1 MTPDDPRLAL
11 PRRYIDF
18 GSPEGQRLF
27 RDRQT
32 ALAEQQ
38 KDDIEFAREHDAIVV
53 EGPWEGAPQQQQ
65 QVAYVGIDMDGRRT
79 KLPAIC
85 ARWRFDPVVTRT
97 SSGTIWRR
105 RTPGEVVAV
114 RVYLGR
120 QLPGM
125 VVGRPQGQVPVQAY
139 GVIDGK
145 DYYFRSRG
153 EHWSMS
159 IGSSIAAPDWYYEEP
174 YGTWPEAGSISED
187 QAYEFIA
194 VAASKFRAGVP
205 TMTEHRIDRAT
216 ASIMAAIGTLPPVA
230 KVD

>member
-18 GSPEGQRLF
+18 SSPEGQAIF
-27 RDRQT
+27 RDRQA

-38 KDDIEFAREHDAIVV
+38 KGDVEFARKHDAIIT
-53 EGPWEGAPQQQQ
+53 EGPWEGGPQQQ
-65 QVAYVGIDMDGRRT
+65 QVAYVGIDMEGQRL

-85 ARWRFDPVVTRT
+85 ARWRFDPVVSRT
-97 SSGTIWRR
+97 ANGTIWRR
-105 RTPGEVVAV
+105 AISGAVVAV

-125 VVGRPQGQVPVQAY
+125 VVGRPQGQTPVQAY

-153 EHWSMS
+153 AHWSLS
-159 IGSSIAAPDWYYEEP
+159 IGGSIAAPDWYYEEP

-194 VAASKFRAGVP
+194 VGASKFRSGIP
-205 TMTEHRIDRAT
+205 TMTEQTIDRAT
-216 ASIMAAIGTLPPVA
+216 ASIMAAIGTLPPDA
-230 KVD
+230 KVG